1 MDCRAPDVGNDL
13 TWKGCCAMKARIAK
27 EREKVLLYRLAQEE
41 ENGAKVR
48 RLLREL
54 GMEMIDVA
62 AEQLGWTLG
71 SLAGKTGFAQNKAE
85 SISDETPSD
94 EALVMVGL
102 TDDRIDRVMAGLRDV
117 GAKVRLKAVLT
128 PTNQHWS
135 FARLLTELSK
145 EERLMSALMPMQRHL
160 AQVEALDP
168 ATISPEEREQA
179 DRAAALAKRILAG
192 KQEPEMKDILAADQ
206 ALLRVLEDSKG

>member
-1 MDCRAPDVGNDL
+1 
-13 TWKGCCAMKARIAK
+13 MKARIAK

-48 RLLREL
+48 RLLKEL
-54 GMEMIDVA
+54 GMETIDVA

-71 SLAGKTGFAQNKAE
+71 ALAGKNGFAQNKAE
-85 SISDETPSD
+85 SIPDEVLSD

-128 PTNQHWS
+128 PTNQNWS

-160 AQVEALDP
+160 AQVKALDP

-179 DRAAALAKRILAG
+179 DRAAALAKRILEG
-192 KQEPEMKDILAADQ
+192 KQEPKMEEILAADQ

>member
-1 MDCRAPDVGNDL
+1 
-13 TWKGCCAMKARIAK
+13 MKARIAK
-27 EREKVLLYRLAQEE
+27 EREKVLLYRLTQEE

-48 RLLREL
+48 CLLQEL
-54 GMEMIDVA
+54 GMETIDVA

-71 SLAGKTGFAQNKAE
+71 ALAGKTGFVQYKAE
-85 SISDETPSD
+85 SIPDEIPSD

-102 TDDRIDRVMAGLRDV
+102 TDVRIDRVMAGLRDV

-160 AQVEALDP
+160 AQVKALDP

-179 DRAAALAKRILAG
+179 DRAAALAKRILEG
-192 KQEPEMKDILAADQ
+192 KQEPKMEEILAADQ